1 MDFRGSKYLLTLH
14 GTSGPVSSVGLVFG
28 LQRARDIVGPY
39 TPAAD
44 GLRNL
49 SGVTIRFD
57 PPLTIREGTLQIELA
72 SRIYPKVSTGQGGGS
87 E

>member
-1 MDFRGSKYLLTLH
+1 MDFRGQKYLLTLH
-14 GTSGPVSSVGLVFG
+14 GISGSAASVGLVFG
-28 LQRARDIVGPY
+28 LRRARDIVGPY
-39 TPAAD
+39 TPTTD

-57 PPLTIREGTLQIELA
+57 PPLEIPGGTLQIELV
-72 SRIYPKVSTGQGGGS
+72 SRIYPKASTGQGGGF